1 MKVLKRVWF
10 FFALIFGW
18 IKRHKYAFVTLV
30 FFFIVLVVDDNNM
43 IKYFA
48 NRNSISSLESEIAAM
63 RSDSIRLMRQ
73 QALFGK
79 DSDVEPIEKMGRQR
93 GFQKDNE
100 DVFIIELD
108 Q

>member
-1 MKVLKRVWF
+1 MKVLKRIWF
-10 FFALIFGW
+10 FIALVFSW
-18 IKRHKYAFVTLV
+18 VKRHKYAFVTLV

-63 RSDSIRLMRQ
+63 RSDSVRLIRQ
-73 QALFGK
+73 QAMFGK
-79 DSDVEPIEKMGRQR
+79 DSDVEPVEKMSRDR
-93 GFQKDNE
+93 GFQTDNE
-100 DVFIIELD
+100 DVIIIEFG